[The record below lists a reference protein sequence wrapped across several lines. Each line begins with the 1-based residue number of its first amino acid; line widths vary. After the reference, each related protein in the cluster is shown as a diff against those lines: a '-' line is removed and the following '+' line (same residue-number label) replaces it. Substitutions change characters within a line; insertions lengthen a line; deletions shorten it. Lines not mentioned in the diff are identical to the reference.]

1 MLPGAGTFDEDIA
14 RLRALGLEAPLYDA
28 AQNGVP
34 LLGIGLGMQLL
45 FEVREAMDEQ
55 RGLGILQGRV
65 QRFPPGLPALHMGWN
80 QIQQVR
86 PSPLWRDVANQRY
99 AYFVHTDHVEPRDP
113 DIVVGT
119 TDYGG
124 EFASVVAQGNVF
136 GLQCHPEKSQDVG
149 RALLRNF
156 ALAAGLTEGRRSFI
170 PPLTCAAGA
179 VSACARAMSAPS
191 RWSPTILQRRR
202 AAGWM
207 TAPRGSTW

>member
-1 MLPGAGTFDEDIA
+1 MLTIVDYGVTNVRRVAQAFHRLGVALRVAAEPDAVRQARAIVLPGAGTFDEDIA

-156 ALAAGLTEGRRSFI
+156 ALAAGLTEG
-170 PPLTCAAGA
+170 GA
-179 VSACARAMSAPS
+179 
-191 RWSPTILQRRR
+191 
-202 AAGWM
+202 
-207 TAPRGSTW
+207 